1 VSGGNST
8 DRSSRQL
15 MAVLQALPRVS
26 GAWGSGRLLN
36 GTLFSVVLTDD
47 GRMAVG
53 AVPASQL
60 YAALL
65 AR

>member
-1 VSGGNST
+1 
-8 DRSSRQL
+8 

-36 GTLFSVVLTDD
+36 GTLFSVLLTDD

-65 AR
+65 AK